1 MSKIVIRHVSGTKAN
16 QVEEVPLQGFRE
28 ILIGREANAHVRF
41 DADREDLVSRNHA
54 RIVQDPADP
63 TGFLLTDLDSRNGTF
78 INRQR
83 IYGAAR
89 LQHGDKVQ
97 LGPSGPE
104 FTFEL
109 DPPPP
114 IRATRLADSS
124 PVPPTREA
132 MPPETGGVAVPPG
145 MAGMRHGGD
154 APRPVGRATVERM
167 LEVVT
172 GQMKGESRRTMWAAV
187 IGILVI
193 LVAGGGYFAWDMHR
207 RGVETQTLTASITK
221 GQAESAAAERRLEDA
236 EAALAKAQSSSSRDA
251 KAEIAKAKAE
261 AAAAKEDKDKSDAQ
275 VKALQD
281 QLAGRHPNPGG
292 SGSTPSSA
300 ATAVLSD
307 EAIGA
312 TNGRSVVLIEATWKI
327 TDTETGQQIYMFN
340 LQNSNSYCPDVP
352 KSEYLPVF
360 VEDAG
365 KARDAQHSELSPI
378 LSTLSND
385 GHNAPVVSTISGS
398 GFIVTGDG
406 FFLTNRHVLA
416 PWRSGW
422 NTADFA
428 KKPAGI
434 KIKNNSIVGCIQ
446 PSEFPSA
453 WVPSEGSKWVVDQKD
468 AEKISVSGR
477 LEATPSHTDVQG
489 EAVYNVTLAGTM
501 QRYRANSVTLS
512 ERHDVALGKV
522 DLPGGGGRPVT
533 VFADEDAIRP
543 GQHVVVMGYPM
554 VSPSI
559 FGVDVSRDLASNRAH
574 VSAIADPTLTTGPI
588 SKVVPSGSSIR
599 MADGVISEGEVYELG
614 INTTGA
620 GNSGGP
626 VFDQYGRVIAIFY
639 AGATRGGASVT
650 FAVPVKF
657 GEELMANPSA
667 IK

>member
-1 MSKIVIRHVSGTKAN
+1 MSKIVIRHLSGTKAN

-28 ILIGREANAHVRF
+28 ILIGREANAQVRF

-63 TGFLLTDLDSRNGTF
+63 TGFLLRDLDSRNGTF

-83 IYGAAR
+83 IYGAQR
-89 LQHGDKVQ
+89 LQHGDTVQ

-104 FTFEL
+104 FVFEL
-109 DPPPP
+109 DPPPAL
-114 IRATRLADSS
+114 RATRLADSS

-145 MAGMRHGGD
+145 LAGMRHGGD
-154 APRPVGRATVERM
+154 GPRPVGRATVERM

-187 IGILVI
+187 IGILLV
-193 LVAGGGYFAWDMHR
+193 LVAGGGYLAWQGR
-207 RGVETQTLTASITK
+207 NTASERK
-221 GQAESAAAERRLEDA
+221 GLEDQIASLTTSIGPLKNSTDPEDQKKVRDLQHQIDVLTVKLNAKPAVVVPA
-236 EAALAKAQSSSSRDA
+236 ELPVAKPDVP
-251 KAEIAKAKAE
+251 K
-261 AAAAKEDKDKSDAQ
+261 
-275 VKALQD
+275 
-281 QLAGRHPNPGG
+281 P
-292 SGSTPSSA
+292 
-300 ATAVLSD
+300 AVLTQMSD
-307 EAIGA
+307 EAIGSA
-312 TNGRSVVLIEATWKI
+312 NNKSVVLIEATWKV

-340 LQNSNSYCPDVP
+340 MQNSNSYCPDIP

-360 VEDAG
+360 VEDTG
-365 KARDAQHSELSPI
+365 KARDAQHSELSPV

-428 KKPAGI
+428 KKAAGI

-522 DLPGGGGRPVT
+522 DLPGGGGKPVNMFT
-533 VFADEDAIRP
+533 DEDAIHP

-588 SKVVPSGSSIR
+588 SKVVPSGNSIR

-667 IK
+667 MK